1 MAQQKKNVGLGR
13 GLGALIS
20 GSMLKHA
27 QSAAFKNKEKRAS
40 SGPKKTVPETK
51 NPTAAAKP
59 AAPTK
64 KTAVPAKKN
73 VATPKI
79 SATPTKKTAAHATT
93 KPSAATTK
101 KNAAG
106 TKSVAVT
113 KKSPEP
119 KAPTK
124 KNVAATKPSAPKPVA
139 TKKSPKPKAKKIALA
154 EPKPAALAEPE
165 ISAPEEKISASE
177 PRGEVVPAAAT
188 PTETVPA
195 ESTETVPADESES
208 GANAEREAEP
218 SAESGTE
225 TTENSASEPS
235 EPSESVAAESSE
247 PSEPSEPSASESV
260 AAAESSS
267 VASASEATVPA
278 SESVAPSAPK
288 TVSVP
293 PLPFV
298 EIFVEKIVPA
308 PHQSRRVFEETSLRE
323 LAESIRAEGLLQPI
337 VVREIED
344 GKFELIA
351 GERRWRAFR
360 LLKLPR
366 IPARIVKASDASSA
380 AMTLIENLQR
390 EDLNPIEEAFGI
402 GSLMRDFNL
411 TQDAVAERVGKA
423 RSSIANALRLL
434 SLDAEIQGFV
444 ASGILSVGHAK
455 VLLSVVDP
463 TQRLLLARRFVE
475 TQCSV
480 RAAEALARRANEGRL
495 SPRNAE
501 TEPIVRQ
508 LSEQIFR
515 IERELCSHFH
525 TKVLVKNGAK
535 SGKILIEYR
544 GNDELSRLLDCF
556 GLHGL
561 I

>member
-27 QSAAFKNKEKRAS
+27 QSAAFKNKEKHAS

-51 NPTAAAKP
+51 KPTAAAKP
-59 AAPTK
+59 AATTK
-64 KTAVPAKKN
+64 KT
-73 VATPKI
+73 
-79 SATPTKKTAAHATT
+79 
-93 KPSAATTK
+93 
-101 KNAAG
+101 AAG

-124 KNVAATKPSAPKPVA
+124 KTVSATKPSAPKSIATKPVATKPVATKPSAPKPVA
-139 TKKSPKPKAKKIALA
+139 TKKSPEPKAKKIAHA
-154 EPKPAALAEPE
+154 EPKPSAHAEPE

-177 PRGEVVPAAAT
+177 PREEVVPAAAT

-195 ESTETVPADESES
+195 ESTKTVPTDESAS
-208 GANAEREAEP
+208 GANAEREAAPSADTVAEREAEP
-218 SAESGTE
+218 GAESGTE

-247 PSEPSEPSASESV
+247 PSESVAPSASESI
-260 AAAESSS
+260 AAAASSS
-267 VASASEATVPA
+267 VASASKATVPA

-288 TVSVP
+288 TVPVP

-495 SPRNAE
+495 SPRDAE